1 MEINIDEAM
10 AAAGA
15 PAAAGTNGTA
25 AAAPTETFK
34 VHVTRPGGPT
44 GLDRK
49 GQPAESSID
58 TIATLA
64 KEYGVPWQAIAEATF
79 DTIDPVKIAEMLRDE
94 GFGVSVSGHWLM
106 SPGLQVK
113 IPLVGK
119 DGKALTAK
127 KTGIPGWVKVLGLG
141 ALGAVGV
148 WAISALTGG
157 GGKKRDRDEDPD
169 DRDDD
174 GDDDD

>member
-1 MEINIDEAM
+1 MEINVHEAM
-10 AAAGA
+10 AAAGT
-15 PAAAGTNGTA
+15 PAAAGRNGTSA
-25 AAAPTETFK
+25 AVPTETFK
-34 VHVTRPGGPT
+34 VHITRPGGPT

-58 TIATLA
+58 TIASLS
-64 KEYGVPWQAIAEATF
+64 KEYGVPWQAIANATF
-79 DTIDPVKIAEMLRDE
+79 DTVDPVKIAEMLRDE

-119 DGKALTAK
+119 DGKALTATK

-148 WAISALTGG
+148 WAISALTG
-157 GGKKRDRDEDPD
+157 DEPD
-169 DRDDD
+169 DEEYDEEE
-174 GDDDD
+174 